1 MIHAV
6 VFDLGEVLAS
16 PPSLL
21 PELARRIG
29 TTSAI
34 LDAHYWEGRVE
45 YDGGAPD
52 AEYWGPLLEAA
63 GVEPSAD
70 LIAELARLD
79 ASCWSEL
86 RATARQL
93 LRDVRATGV
102 RVAVLSNSPRAMQ
115 VAAEAAPWR
124 SDVDQLFVSSAIGLS
139 KPDPA
144 VYRHVEQRLGF
155 SGREIAFIDDKP
167 TNVAAALD
175 LGWQGHVWT
184 SDADTRVWLVGLG
197 VL

>member
-29 TTSAI
+29 TSITI
-34 LDAHYWEGRVE
+34 LEAHYWEGRVE
-45 YDGGAPD
+45 YDAGASD
-52 AEYWGPLLEAA
+52 AQYWGPILEAA
-63 GVEPSAD
+63 GVEQED
-70 LIAELARLD
+70 ELIADLARLD

-102 RVAVLSNSPRAMQ
+102 KVAVLSNSPRAMQ

-124 SDVDQLFVSSAIGLS
+124 SDVDQLFVSSTIGLS
-139 KPDPA
+139 KPDPTLF
-144 VYRHVEQRLGF
+144 RHVEQRLGL
-155 SGREIAFIDDKP
+155 SGREIAFVDDKP

-175 LGWQGHVWT
+175 VGWHGHVWA

>member
-6 VFDLGEVLAS
+6 VFDLGDVLAS

-29 TTSAI
+29 TTKAQ
-34 LDAHYWEGRVE
+34 LDTHYWEGRAD
-45 YDGGAPD
+45 YDAGAPD
-52 AEYWGPLLEAA
+52 EQYWGPLLEALGA
-63 GVEPSAD
+63 EPDPALIAD
-70 LIAELARLD
+70 LAKLD

-93 LRDVRATGV
+93 LREVRATGV
-102 RVAVLSNSPRAMQ
+102 KVAVLSNSPRAMQ

-124 SDVDQLFVSSAIGLS
+124 SDVDQLFVSATIGLA
-139 KPDPA
+139 KPDPEIF
-144 VYRHVEQRLGF
+144 RHVERRLGH

-167 TNVAAALD
+167 ANVDAAVSV
-175 LGWQGHVWT
+175 GWQGHVWV
-184 SDADTRVWLVGLG
+184 SDPDTRIWLVGLG